1 MKMTSP
7 VPHIHAVERRLLTVL
22 FVDIV
27 KSSQILRRMD
37 VEAAEGIFR
46 EIITRQI
53 DICSAAGGTINQV
66 MGDGLMCLFGAE
78 APCEDHALKAMSAAE
93 RMLEDIAAVRIKMGH
108 KFLRIRIGVNS
119 GEVILRPPAKP
130 EYQSRYQV
138 VGEAVHI
145 TDRVTKAAAP
155 DTALYSEMTRKL
167 LERFCAFEKGATINW
182 GGKGRTISL
191 YEKSGP
197 IPSQVLEGGE
207 IIRTEVAAAIFSH
220 ITAPRE
226 NLAIGWMQGDAGSG
240 KTFVTQCVRA
250 AAAEFFGHMIAINFY
265 PHPVSGA
272 NRLKSAIAAALL
284 PASRQDWAD
293 FILTN
298 PELSRLGDTS
308 FVTACLDD
316 ILDKK
321 SVKQHPDYHGM
332 DKSGRAQLRRR
343 AIAALLRGN
352 AAQKPV
358 LLVIEDLHWA
368 RREELNILENVLW
381 DCAVGVKLA
390 VIATS
395 RESFVFSP
403 SLAPVTTTFTL
414 APLNMEQSLQLLN
427 QSRQRKPIPVALAK
441 TLCQLSGGNPYFIR
455 EYGQWVQAE
464 LKRQV
469 PPHEISKNLRDYTPE
484 EIVNLLFSRLKN
496 LDRATIDLARTA
508 AVQGMRVD
516 ARMLAGL
523 SGVSLAKAQRAIDR
537 LHTEGILSAG
547 THSGD
552 VPVFAHELLQKV
564 IYNSLPRSS
573 RLQLHLAAL
582 RYLIFEGGESP
593 ADARRLMAYHADC
606 ADDPVR
612 QYIFSKWAA
621 REAGKLSQHA
631 DALEFLAAAKRALSR
646 IRGLRAER
654 HLLRIHVME
663 IESLFILGRYPLV
676 KNRLQHVL
684 ARKALFPGQG
694 MLKGAMSFHGLYL
707 WINGEIRDAER
718 TYAAILK
725 TSPHEADKET
735 FMRESARLSH
745 ICIDLGA
752 YEKAIAHAQNVLALL
767 EPENRYAKCGL
778 LTEMGPTIYSCL
790 ALACAESGDVETAK
804 VHIASGMKL
813 LAGSRDYFTR
823 IYASNFLAA
832 SHLRLGQFGD
842 ARALLEFALSDCDV
856 VQSVL
861 LKPYAMS
868 AYGYV
873 LARLGDVAA
882 GEKHCADAIELAKES
897 RLPLRRSLFLIR
909 HAQVLM
915 LQDNPQAAMKLLRR
929 AIKSAVSSGENEQQA
944 MAQRLIAECYGVLP
958 AAVPLVRKSEKYFA
972 RHPDE
977 QIAGPRK
984 TA

>member
-1 MKMTSP
+1 MNMTSP

-27 KSSQILRRMD
+27 KSSQILRRLD
-37 VEAAEGIFR
+37 VEAAERIFR
-46 EIITRQI
+46 EVITRQI
-53 DICSAAGGTINQV
+53 EICSSAGGTVNQV

-78 APCEDHALKAMSAAE
+78 APCEDHALMAMAAAE
-93 RMLEDIAAVRIKMGH
+93 KMLEDIAVVREKMGH
-108 KFLRIRIGVNS
+108 KSLRIRIGVNS
-119 GEVILRPPAKP
+119 GEVILRPPVTP

-155 DTALYSEMTRKL
+155 DTVLYGEATRKL
-167 LERFCAFEKGATINW
+167 LERFCEFEKGATINW
-182 GGKGRTISL
+182 GGKGQTILL
-191 YEKSGP
+191 YRKSGLAP
-197 IPSQVLEGGE
+197 AEVQDGGE
-207 IIRTEVAAAIFSH
+207 LIRQDEAAAILSY
-220 ITAPRE
+220 ITAPRK
-226 NLAIGWMQGDAGSG
+226 NLAISWVQGDAGAG
-240 KTFVTQCVRA
+240 KTFVTQYVRA
-250 AAAEFFGHMIAINFY
+250 VAAEFFASVVSINFY

-293 FILTN
+293 FILAN
-298 PELSRLGDTS
+298 SELSRLGDTG
-308 FVTACLDD
+308 FVTACFDD
-316 ILDKK
+316 ILERSSKP
-321 SVKQHPDYHGM
+321 HPDYHGM
-332 DKSGRAQLRRR
+332 DRSGRAQIRRR
-343 AIAALLRGN
+343 AIAALLREN
-352 AAQKPV
+352 AKRQPI

-368 RREELNILENVLW
+368 RREELNIIENTLR
-381 DCAVGVKLA
+381 DCAEGVKLA
-390 VIATS
+390 VICTS
-395 RESFVFSP
+395 REGFAFCSDLSP
-403 SLAPVTTTFTL
+403 VAKFF
-414 APLNMEQSLQLLN
+414 PLHPLDMEQSLTLLN
-427 QSRQRKPIPVALAK
+427 LPRQGKNIPVALAK
-441 TLCQLSGGNPYFIR
+441 TVCQLSGGNPYFIR
-455 EYGQWVQAE
+455 EYGQWVEAE
-464 LKRQV
+464 MKRQI
-469 PPHEISKNLRDYTPE
+469 PSHEISKHLRDYTPE

-496 LDRATIDLARTA
+496 LDRATIDLARMA

-516 ARMLAGL
+516 VRMLAAL
-523 SGVSLAKAQRAIDR
+523 SGISRDNAQQAIGK
-537 LHTEGILSAG
+537 LHAEGILSTGENAG
-547 THSGD
+547 D
-552 VPVFAHELLQKV
+552 IPVFAHELLQKV

-573 RLQLHLAAL
+573 RLELHLAAL
-582 RYLIFEGGESP
+582 RYLLIEGHDSR
-593 ADARRLMAYHADC
+593 ADARRLMAYHAEC

-631 DALEFLAAAKRALSR
+631 DALEFLAAAKRALGR
-646 IRGLRAER
+646 IKGLRAER

-684 ARKALFPGQG
+684 ARKVLFPGQG

-718 TYAAILK
+718 TYAAILR
-725 TSPHEADKET
+725 TSPHEGNRET

-745 ICIDLGA
+745 ICIDLGD
-752 YEKAIAHAQNVLALL
+752 YDKAVAHAQNVLALL

-790 ALACAESGDVETAK
+790 ALACAERGDAETAK
-804 VHIASGMKL
+804 AHIASGMKL

-842 ARALLEFALSDCDV
+842 ARALLESALSDCDV

-882 GEKHCADAIELAKES
+882 GEKHCAAAIELAKES

-915 LQDNPQAAMKLLRR
+915 LQENPQEAIKLLRR
-929 AIKSAVSSGENEQQA
+929 AIKSAVAAGESGQQA

-958 AAVPLVRKSEKYFA
+958 AAVPLVRKNEKYFA
-972 RHPDE
+972 QHPDE

>member
-1 MKMTSP
+1 MNSP

-46 EIITRQI
+46 EVITRQI
-53 DICSAAGGTINQV
+53 DICSAAGGTVNQV

-78 APCEDHALKAMSAAE
+78 APCEDHALKAMTAAE
-93 RMLEDIAAVRIKMGH
+93 RMLEDIAAVREKMEH
-108 KFLRIRIGVNS
+108 KSLRIRIGVNS

-155 DTALYSEMTRKL
+155 DTALYSETTRKL
-167 LERFCAFEKGATINW
+167 LDRFCAFEKGATINW
-182 GGKGRTISL
+182 GGKGQTITL

-197 IPSQVLEGGE
+197 VPSQVRESGE
-207 IIRTEVAAAIFSH
+207 IIRTEEAAAILRH
-220 ITAPRE
+220 IARSRE
-226 NLAIGWMQGDAGSG
+226 NLAISWVQGDAGSG
-240 KTFVTQCVRA
+240 KTFVTQYARA
-250 AAAEFFGHMIAINFY
+250 AAAEFFDPVIAINFY

-272 NRLKSAIAAALL
+272 NRLKSEIAAALL
-284 PASRQDWAD
+284 PQLRQDWAD

-298 PELSRLGDTS
+298 PELSRMGDTG

-321 SVKQHPDYHGM
+321 SAMPHPDYHGM

-352 AAQKPV
+352 AARKPV

-368 RREELNILENVLW
+368 RREELNIIENTLR
-381 DCAVGVKLA
+381 DCATGVKLA

-403 SLAPVTTTFTL
+403 SLAPATTAF
-414 APLNMEQSLQLLN
+414 PLRPLDMEQSLQLLN
-427 QSRQRKPIPVALAK
+427 QSRQGKPIPAALAK
-441 TLCQLSGGNPYFIR
+441 TVCQLSGGNPYFIR

-469 PPHEISKNLRDYTPE
+469 PSHQISKHLRDYTPE

-508 AVQGMRVD
+508 AIQGMRVD

-523 SGVSLAKAQRAIDR
+523 SGISFGKAQQAIAN
-537 LHTEGILSAG
+537 LNAEGILSAG
-547 THSGD
+547 AHSRD

-582 RYLIFEGGESP
+582 RYLMFEGRDSS

-621 REAGKLSQHA
+621 REAAKLSHHA
-631 DALEFLAAAKRALSR
+631 DALEFLAAAKRALGR
-646 IRGLRAER
+646 IKGLRAER

-725 TSPHEADKET
+725 TSPHESDSDT

-745 ICIDLGA
+745 ICIDLGD
-752 YEKAIAHAQNVLALL
+752 YDKAAAHAQNVLSLL
-767 EPENRYAKCGL
+767 EAGNIYAKCGL
-778 LTEMGPTIYSCL
+778 LTEIGPTIYSCL
-790 ALACAESGDVETAK
+790 ALACAERGEAAAAMRY
-804 VHIASGMKL
+804 IAACTKL

-823 IYASNFLAA
+823 IYASTFLAA
-832 SHLRLGQFGD
+832 SHLRLGQFED
-842 ARALLEFALSDCDV
+842 ARALLESALGDCDV

-861 LKPYAMS
+861 LKPYALS
-868 AYGYV
+868 AYGYA
-873 LARLGDVAA
+873 LARLGDVAG
-882 GEKHCADAIELAKES
+882 GEKHCAAAIELARES

-915 LQDNPQAAMKLLRR
+915 LQKNPAAAMKLLRR
-929 AIKSAVSSGENEQQA
+929 AIKSAVAAGESGQQA
-944 MAQRLIAECYGVLP
+944 AAQRLIAECYGVLP
-958 AAVPLVRKSEKYFA
+958 SGVPLVRKSERYFA
-972 RHPDE
+972 QHPDE
-977 QIAGPRK
+977 RIAGPRK